1 MTEQAHGASQTVDA
15 GAHGANA
22 GKSEQGQQVPAVDV
36 TDLQGKNATLMEE
49 NKKYREKLKE
59 LSAVAE
65 ERAKKAGEYEPILK
79 QREEELAAIRAELE
93 SVKPLATA
101 EQERRAKREA
111 AIAEEAK
118 ALDAEE
124 QADLALIADID
135 ARERMLK
142 RLQANKTPRTPEPK
156 KATPKGVDLTAGKQ
170 PSLARQPFTPFPAS
184 QK

>member
-22 GKSEQGQQVPAVDV
+22 GKSEQGQQVPPVDV
-36 TDLQGKNATLMEE
+36 AELHGKLTTLMDE
-49 NKKYREKLKE
+49 NKKYRDKLKE
-59 LSAVAE
+59 LSAVADD
-65 ERAKKAGEYEPILK
+65 RAKKAGEYEPLLK

-118 ALDAEE
+118 ALDEDE
-124 QADLALIADID
+124 QADLAHIADID

-142 RLQANKTPRTPEPK
+142 RLQATKQPKNQEQK
-156 KATPKGVDLTAGKQ
+156 KAAPKGVDLTAGKE
-170 PSLARQPFTPFPAS
+170 PTASRAPFTIFQAS
-184 QK
+184 

>member
-1 MTEQAHGASQTVDA
+1 MTEQAHGASQNVDA

-22 GKSEQGQQVPAVDV
+22 GKSEQGQQVPPVDV
-36 TDLQGKNATLMEE
+36 AELHGKLTTLMDE
-49 NKKYREKLKE
+49 NKKYRDKLKE
-59 LSAVAE
+59 LSAVADD
-65 ERAKKAGEYEPILK
+65 RAKKAGEYEPLLK

-124 QADLALIADID
+124 QADLALITDID

-142 RLQANKTPRTPEPK
+142 RLQATKQPKTQEQK
-156 KATPKGVDLTAGKQ
+156 KAAPKGVDLTAGKE
-170 PSLARQPFTPFPAS
+170 PTLARQPFTPFPAS
-184 QK
+184 KK